1 MSIILLEQRRN
12 ITILLL
18 FSAYSHNMEGKSSTQ
33 NGEIRRLLRCLAID
47 SVQVRLFRI
56 LSDRIFFTELQQIC
70 RRMQLN

>member
-1 MSIILLEQRRN
+1 
-12 ITILLL
+12 
-18 FSAYSHNMEGKSSTQ
+18 MEGKSSTQ